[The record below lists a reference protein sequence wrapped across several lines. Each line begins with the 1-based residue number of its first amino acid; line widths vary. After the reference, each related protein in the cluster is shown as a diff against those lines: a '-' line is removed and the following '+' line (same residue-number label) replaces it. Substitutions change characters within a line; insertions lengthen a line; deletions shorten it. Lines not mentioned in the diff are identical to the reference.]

1 MKTPFASRRFP
12 ILIIV
17 CLLALTAC
25 GIQPAAE
32 SSQQSPYV
40 VEPLFEQFY
49 AFFGGQ
55 SRLGVALSPGIV
67 EGNIQKQYFENA
79 LLVYNP
85 ALSPSDQ
92 YSLAPLGEQLGV
104 WDAPLADAD
113 LGDDVMFV
121 DGYIVYEGFEQI
133 YQELGGPRYVG
144 RPLTGVRYIGEQNRV
159 EQYFQNLGFY
169 LNLDDAKAGVKLI
182 SYGRLAC
189 GDSCAGTPSDVSAII
204 QIELPYGEPFISTVS
219 YLGDGFVGQRLA
231 GPYQLTDGSL
241 EVIYQNLVL
250 YANADQSQRATARPI
265 LAALGITPEPRVTR
279 LDNPNVM
286 FYGLDG
292 EFGYNVPIVFNDYI
306 AQHGGYEFFGQPI
319 SEPKPL
325 DGGGASQCFA
335 NACLQYAG
343 GQVAPLPMGAEYKAH
358 FYDQP
363 SPQVQAA
370 FDQIRIEVWEEH
382 SQLTS
387 ADSQTI
393 YANLHA
399 GSELLAGLQ
408 PYLELTLPDGGTA
421 IYQFP
426 PSDAG
431 GLTQVSVPPVVGQNG
446 TLVPYRVCLKGYNAN
461 EICAGE
467 SYMLWGN

>member
-1 MKTPFASRRFP
+1 
-12 ILIIV
+12 
-17 CLLALTAC
+17 
-25 GIQPAAE
+25 
-32 SSQQSPYV
+32 
-40 VEPLFEQFY
+40 
-49 AFFGGQ
+49 
-55 SRLGVALSPGIV
+55 
-67 EGNIQKQYFENA
+67 
-79 LLVYNP
+79 
-85 ALSPSDQ
+85 
-92 YSLAPLGEQLGV
+92 
-104 WDAPLADAD
+104 LADAD